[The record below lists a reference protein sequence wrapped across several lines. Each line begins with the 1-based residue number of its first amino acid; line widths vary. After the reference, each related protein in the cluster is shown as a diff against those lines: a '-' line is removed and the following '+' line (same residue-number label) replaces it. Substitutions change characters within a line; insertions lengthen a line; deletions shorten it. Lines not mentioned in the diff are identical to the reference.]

1 MALISDTKVDENNKK
16 EPQEDI
22 ELGSF
27 KKDSF
32 LYILSEGM
40 TITLVDRKRLS

>member
-27 KKDSF
+27 KKEDSF
-32 LYILSEGM
+32 FYIY
-40 TITLVDRKRLS
+40 

>member
-27 KKDSF
+27 KKEDSF
-32 LYILSEGM
+32 FIYIKWGYDDYS
-40 TITLVDRKRLS
+40 RR